1 MLMRDF
7 SRSLATEGKVLEL
20 TVDSSGDLSLH
31 DRSTAVALL
40 LLLAMQVGG
49 SSPSPSARVGT
60 GNSHRQ
66 IKTLLVTRQY
76 TKSREQFDLVNAG
89 AIAEV
94 DRELCWSFALVGA
107 NSGSGRCFEPTTRRH
122 TSWSYLE
129 ITSIMSAQFSLPKPV
144 LIGWAR
150 KIALSGVQVNKAWTP
165 ARVRKNQARSEMVGL

>member
-1 MLMRDF
+1 MGLGYLMLMRDF

-94 DRELCWSFALVGA
+94 DRELC
-107 NSGSGRCFEPTTRRH
+107 
-122 TSWSYLE
+122 
-129 ITSIMSAQFSLPKPV
+129 
-144 LIGWAR
+144 
-150 KIALSGVQVNKAWTP
+150 
-165 ARVRKNQARSEMVGL
+165 